1 MRIRERRVVPRLG
14 NYQLESYE
22 SVILPK
28 ETTNSPFC
36 AAENPWGE
44 LTVLCMVASGKGI

>member
-1 MRIRERRVVPRLG
+1 MKIRERMVVPRLG

-28 ETTNSPFC
+28 ETTKSPFC
-36 AAENPWGE
+36 AAENPLGK
-44 LTVLCMVASGKGI
+44 LTVLCMVGSGK